1 MSTSTSRLQNQT
13 STQLNS
19 KPLPL
24 LHRDTALTPFAQRF
38 PASHRPT
45 RITMPPQIK
54 QDLNRSGW
62 ESTAFPSVCESCLP
76 ENPYVKM
83 LKEDYGAECKLC
95 SRPFTIFSWSADRA
109 HGRKKRTSICLTCAR
124 LKNCCQCCM
133 LDLSFGLPIV
143 VRDAALKMVAP
154 GPQSEINREFFAQ
167 NNEKAIEEG
176 RGGVEEY
183 EKTDEKARELLRKL
197 AQSKPY
203 FRKGRTVDEE
213 GNPAGESSRSAGR
226 SAGGNIAAGA
236 GLGGAGPI
244 RTRDSR
250 AAGAM
255 GARPGGGGGRPGG
268 PRKGAFPSAAQLP
281 PGPKDWQPPSDRNI
295 MSLFVT
301 GIEDDLPEFKI
312 RDFFKAFGKIKSLV
326 CSHMSH
332 CAFVNYETRE
342 AAERAADECKG
353 RAVIAGCPLR
363 VRWSQ
368 PKAVGNMNR
377 EERSEMLRDG
387 RSAFPQAR
395 RQHGGQKAIEDGS
408 AAEGGAGG
416 AQRDQHAGLALAA
429 PPGAEDVNYASL
441 SGN

>member
-1 MSTSTSRLQNQT
+1 
-13 STQLNS
+13 
-19 KPLPL
+19 
-24 LHRDTALTPFAQRF
+24 
-38 PASHRPT
+38 
-45 RITMPPQIK
+45 MPPQIK

-62 ESTAFPSVCESCLP
+62 ESTDFPSVCESCLP

-95 SRPFTIFSWSADRA
+95 SRPFTIFQWSSDRA
-109 HGRKKRTSICLTCAR
+109 HGRKKRTAICLTCAR

-176 RGGVEEY
+176 RAGIEEY

-197 AQSKPY
+197 AMSKPY

-213 GNPAGESSRSAGR
+213 GNPTGGESSRAGA
-226 SAGGNIAAGA
+226 STGGNIATGA
-236 GLGGAGPI
+236 GMGGAGPI
-244 RTRDSR
+244 RSRDSR
-250 AAGAM
+250 AAGAA
-255 GARPGGGGGRPGG
+255 GAGRGGGGRPGG

-281 PGPKDWQPPSDRNI
+281 PGPKDWEPPSDRNI

-312 RDFFKAFGKIKSLV
+312 RDHFKAFGKIKSLV

-332 CAFVNYETRE
+332 CAFINYETRE

-368 PKAVGNMNR
+368 PKAVGQMNR
-377 EERSEMLRDG
+377 EERTEMLRDG

-395 RQHGGQKAIEDGS
+395 RQQGGQRAIEGGKS
-408 AAEGGAGG
+408 GEGNAGG
-416 AQRDQHAGLALAA
+416 AQQDALAGVA
-429 PPGAEDVNYASL
+429 VAPPPGAADVNYASL

>member
-1 MSTSTSRLQNQT
+1 
-13 STQLNS
+13 
-19 KPLPL
+19 
-24 LHRDTALTPFAQRF
+24 
-38 PASHRPT
+38 
-45 RITMPPQIK
+45 MPPQIK

-62 ESTAFPSVCESCLP
+62 ESTDFPSVCENCLP

-83 LKEDYGAECKLC
+83 LKEDYAAECKLC
-95 SRPFTIFSWSADRA
+95 TRPFTVFQWSADRA
-109 HGRKKRTSICLTCAR
+109 HGRKKRTNVCLTCAR

-176 RGGVEEY
+176 RAGVEEY
-183 EKTDEKARELLRKL
+183 EKTDEKARELLRRL

-213 GNPAGESSRSAGR
+213 GNATGESSRSAT
-226 SAGGNIAAGA
+226 GGNPVVGA

-250 AAGAM
+250 AAGAV
-255 GARPGGGGGRPGG
+255 GARPGGGRPGG
-268 PRKGAFPSAAQLP
+268 PRKGAFPSVAQLP
-281 PGPKDWQPPSDRNI
+281 PGPNDWKPPADKNI

-301 GIEDDLPEFKI
+301 GIEDDLPEHKI
-312 RDFFKAFGKIKSLV
+312 RDFFKAHGKIKSLV

-332 CAFVNYETRE
+332 CAFINYETRE
-342 AAERAADECKG
+342 GAERASEACQGK
-353 RAVIAGCPLR
+353 AVIAGCPLR

-387 RSAFPQAR
+387 RTAFPQAR
-395 RQHGGQKAIEDGS
+395 RTQGGQKAVEGGNASGS
-408 AAEGGAGG
+408 GAGG
-416 AQRDQHAGLALAA
+416 AQQDDFANLAVAA
-429 PPGAEDVNYASL
+429 PPGASDVNYASL

>member
-1 MSTSTSRLQNQT
+1 
-13 STQLNS
+13 
-19 KPLPL
+19 
-24 LHRDTALTPFAQRF
+24 
-38 PASHRPT
+38 
-45 RITMPPQIK
+45 MPPQIK

-62 ESTAFPSVCESCLP
+62 ESTDFPSVCENCLP

-83 LKEDYGAECKLC
+83 LKEDYAAECKLC
-95 SRPFTIFSWSADRA
+95 TRPFTVFQWSADRA
-109 HGRKKRTSICLTCAR
+109 HGRKKRTNVCLTCAR

-176 RGGVEEY
+176 RAGVEEY
-183 EKTDEKARELLRKL
+183 EKTDEKARELLKRL

-213 GNPAGESSRSAGR
+213 GNATGESSRAAGSAT
-226 SAGGNIAAGA
+226 GGNPAVGA

-244 RTRDSR
+244 RSRDSR

-255 GARPGGGGGRPGG
+255 GAGPRGGRPGG

-281 PGPKDWQPPSDRNI
+281 PGPNDWKPPADKNI

-301 GIEDDLPEFKI
+301 GIEDDLPEHKI
-312 RDFFKAFGKIKSLV
+312 RDFFKAHGKIKSLV

-332 CAFVNYETRE
+332 CAFINYETRE
-342 AAERAADECKG
+342 GAERAAEACQGK
-353 RAVIAGCPLR
+353 AVIAGCPLR

-395 RQHGGQKAIEDGS
+395 RAQGGQKAV
-408 AAEGGAGG
+408 EGGNAAGAGATG
-416 AQRDQHAGLALAA
+416 AQQDGLANLAAAA
-429 PPGAEDVNYASL
+429 PPGAADVNYASL

>member
-1 MSTSTSRLQNQT
+1 
-13 STQLNS
+13 
-19 KPLPL
+19 
-24 LHRDTALTPFAQRF
+24 
-38 PASHRPT
+38 
-45 RITMPPQIK
+45 MPPQIK

-62 ESTAFPSVCESCLP
+62 ESTDFPSVCESCLP

-167 NNEKAIEEG
+167 NNERAIEEG

-203 FRKGRTVDEE
+203 FRKGRTLDEE
-213 GNPAGESSRSAGR
+213 GNPTGESSRSGG
-226 SAGGNIAAGA
+226 SSTGGNIAVGA
-236 GLGGAGPI
+236 GMGGAGPI

-250 AAGAM
+250 AAHSAGA
-255 GARPGGGGGRPGG
+255 GRGGGRPGG

-281 PGPKDWQPPSDRNI
+281 PGPKDWQPPSDKNI

-301 GIEDDLPEFKI
+301 GIEDDLPEHKI
-312 RDFFKAFGKIKSLV
+312 REFFKAFGKIKSLV

-353 RAVIAGCPLR
+353 KAVIAGCPLR
-363 VRWSQ
+363 IRWSQ
-368 PKAVGNMNR
+368 PKAVGGMNR

-395 RQHGGQKAIEDGS
+395 RQRVVEGETATGGGPS
-408 AAEGGAGG
+408 G
-416 AQRDQHAGLALAA
+416 AQQGEPAGLAVAA
-429 PPGAEDVNYASL
+429 PPGAEEVNYASL
-441 SGN
+441 AGN

>member
-1 MSTSTSRLQNQT
+1 
-13 STQLNS
+13 
-19 KPLPL
+19 
-24 LHRDTALTPFAQRF
+24 
-38 PASHRPT
+38 
-45 RITMPPQIK
+45 MPPQIK

-62 ESTAFPSVCESCLP
+62 ESTDFPSVCENCLP

-83 LKEDYGAECKLC
+83 LKEDYAAECKLC
-95 SRPFTIFSWSADRA
+95 TRPFTVFQWSADRA
-109 HGRKKRTSICLTCAR
+109 HGRKKRTNVCLTCAR

-176 RGGVEEY
+176 RAGVEEY
-183 EKTDEKARELLRKL
+183 EKTDEKARELLRRL

-203 FRKGRTVDEE
+203 FRKGKTVDED
-213 GNPAGESSRSAGR
+213 GNATGESSRSAT
-226 SAGGNIAAGA
+226 GGNPVVGA

-250 AAGAM
+250 AAGAV
-255 GARPGGGGGRPGG
+255 GARPGGGRPGG
-268 PRKGAFPSAAQLP
+268 PRKGAFPSTAQLP
-281 PGPKDWQPPSDRNI
+281 PGPNDWKPPADKNI
-295 MSLFVT
+295 MSLFAT
-301 GIEDDLPEFKI
+301 GIEDDLPEHKI
-312 RDFFKAFGKIKSLV
+312 RDFFKAHGKIKSLV

-332 CAFVNYETRE
+332 CAFINYETRE
-342 AAERAADECKG
+342 GAERAAEACQGK
-353 RAVIAGCPLR
+353 AVIAGCPLR

-395 RQHGGQKAIEDGS
+395 RTQGGQKAV
-408 AAEGGAGG
+408 EGGNASGAGASG
-416 AQRDQHAGLALAA
+416 AQQDGLANMAVAA
-429 PPGAEDVNYASL
+429 PPGVSDFNYASL